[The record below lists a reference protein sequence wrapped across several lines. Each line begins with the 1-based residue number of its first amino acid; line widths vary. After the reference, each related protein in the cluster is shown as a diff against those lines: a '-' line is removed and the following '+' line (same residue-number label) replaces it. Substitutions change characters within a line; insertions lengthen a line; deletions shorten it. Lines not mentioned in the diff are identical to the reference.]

1 MVTRHYPIPGSTA
14 GCDVLSGSDPT
25 KDADFDP
32 IEEDTDK
39 GLKITYNSGNIKDG
53 CKGEPTFQIQI
64 QCDKDVE
71 VTSDYTISDSDDK
84 CYKILSFKHKTG
96 CKIGNLSG
104 LWQWFTKNKWFMFV
118 AFLIIGS
125 VLCFLGRTL
134 FRPVLFIA
142 GMLLAVSLVWIIF
155 YSTFLNENTKP
166 WVGWVVLVGAII
178 FGLVIG
184 CLMVKLVKLGAFVL
198 AAWGGYALALLIYN
212 AFLYK
217 MNSNTGFWCF
227 TVGVALVFGI
237 LALFFFDHILIHATA
252 LAGSFL
258 VINGI
263 GLVAGRYQNP
273 FTIADEI
280 NNGVIDKID
289 PVFYAYFVANI
300 VLYVLGMLFQ
310 YRQKKG
316 DKVNGKDP
324 YSRLR

>member
-1 MVTRHYPIPGSTA
+1 
-14 GCDVLSGSDPT
+14 
-25 KDADFDP
+25 
-32 IEEDTDK
+32 
-39 GLKITYNSGNIKDG
+39 
-53 CKGEPTFQIQI
+53 
-64 QCDKDVE
+64 
-71 VTSDYTISDSDDK
+71 
-84 CYKILSFKHKTG
+84 
-96 CKIGNLSG
+96 
-104 LWQWFTKNKWFMFV
+104 MFV
-118 AFLIIGS
+118 AFLIVGS
-125 VLCFLGRTL
+125 ILCFLGRTL

-142 GMLLAVSLVWIIF
+142 GMILAISLVWIIF

-166 WVGWVVLVGAII
+166 WVGWVVLIGAVI

-184 CLMVKLVKLGAFVL
+184 CLMVKLVKLGAFIL
-198 AAWGGYALALLIYN
+198 AAWGGYALGLLVYN

-227 TVGVALVFGI
+227 TVGMALVFGI

-289 PVFYAYFVANI
+289 PIFYAYLAGNL
-300 VLYVLGMLFQ
+300 VLYVLGMLF
-310 YRQKKG
+310 
-316 DKVNGKDP
+316 
-324 YSRLR
+324 